1 MLFSRIG
8 RLRIISVLEGI
19 SYLALLTFAMP
30 IKYMAGDP
38 EPVRIVGMAHGV
50 LFIFFVMAL
59 FDVWCNHRW
68 SVKFILFCFACSLV
82 PFAPF
87 WLESKLKERELLAA
101 AS

>member
-1 MLFSRIG
+1 
-8 RLRIISVLEGI
+8 
-19 SYLALLTFAMP
+19 
-30 IKYMAGDP
+30 
-38 EPVRIVGMAHGV
+38 
-50 LFIFFVMAL
+50 MAL
-59 FDVWCNHRW
+59 FDVWYNHRW